1 MPQGAR
7 EGPNDKRG
15 MGGRGEASAALACT
29 GGKRS

>member
-15 MGGRGEASAALACT
+15 VGGREEASAALPCT
-29 GGKRS
+29 GGKHS